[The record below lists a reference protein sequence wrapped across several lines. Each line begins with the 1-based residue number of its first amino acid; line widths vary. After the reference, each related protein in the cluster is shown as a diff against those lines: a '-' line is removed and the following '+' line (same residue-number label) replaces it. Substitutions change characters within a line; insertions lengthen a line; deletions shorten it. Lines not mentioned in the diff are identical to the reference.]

1 MLSLNYGKT
10 IIQSTCAVFGGD
22 IFCQTNLKS
31 WSLTFGKSLMSIPMF
46 TVVSV
51 LFGREFLKK
60 KKLCNRNVL
69 IIGMMM
75 LRNFLDDIYEAK
87 LWGKYRT

>member
-1 MLSLNYGKT
+1 MAK
-10 IIQSTCAVFGGD
+10 QSYNQLLAVFGGD
-22 IFCQTNLKS
+22 DFCQTNLKS

-60 KKLCNRNVL
+60 KKLCSSNVL
-69 IIGMMM
+69 IIDMMM
-75 LRNFLDDIYEAK
+75 LRNFLDDI
-87 LWGKYRT
+87 